1 MATNKKR
8 KSIKRKYNLRN
19 LFRNSYTNELKRVIN
34 NCKIENYDLS
44 LSKIKTAYIQVVTD
58 LFTKRADG
66 ITNLNNLIET
76 YKNQCDI
83 TVEEIANGDIISSI
97 IQDYVIPNTM
107 KHINESFKLMNV
119 RLFDVASR
127 NKVDRLLNKMKKQ
140 LTKSLVI
147 YCKDYYTENYDI
159 CMDVLFNTIVNKER
173 KITDRIINPIICSED
188 CYYALLSYCKEKKYK
203 LNYILDKNYLY
214 DDVCYCM
221 VEEGKQP
228 YSYIADYRSL
238 SILAKNKGFD
248 LIRCNGD
255 HGIFRNN
262 KGHVVVIPQG
272 RKIGKGL
279 SIKIQKNLNGIGL
292 GKYWKNTRMA

>member
-8 KSIKRKYNLRN
+8 KSIKRKYSLRN
-19 LFRNSYTNELKRVIN
+19 FFRNSYTNDLKRVIN

-44 LSKIKTAYIQVVTD
+44 LSKIKMAYIQLVTD
-58 LFTKRADG
+58 SFNKRADD
-66 ITNLNNLIET
+66 ITSLNDLIEA

-83 TVEEIANGDIISSI
+83 TVEKIVDGDIISSI

-107 KHINESFKLMNV
+107 EYIIESFKLMNV
-119 RLFDVASR
+119 KLFDVTSR
-127 NKVDRLLNKMKKQ
+127 NKVDKLLNKMKKQ
-140 LTKSLVI
+140 LIKSLVI

-159 CMDVLFNTIVNKER
+159 CIDELFNAIVNKEH
-173 KITDRIINPIICSED
+173 KITDRIINPIICSND
-188 CYYALLSYCKEKKYK
+188 CLHVLLSYCREKEYK
-203 LNYILDKNYLY
+203 LNYSLDKNYLY

-221 VEEGKQP
+221 AEERKQP

-272 RKIGKGL
+272 RRIGKGL

-292 GKYWKNTRMA
+292 DKYWKNTKMA